1 MATSAETSPAFPSKA
16 TTWSRA
22 KVLRLAAASTGA
34 VALCLAGAGIMG
46 EAASASPAKA
56 SAGALLGAGH
66 AGSYSPVLVDSHG
79 HSLYTLSD
87 SAGKMVCTG
96 KCLAFWPPVVVSA
109 ATTHVSLGAGVSGEI
124 GFMRLS
130 KTTKEVTF
138 DGYPLYTFVKDT
150 GAGQSHG
157 EGVVAF
163 GGTWELLRASALVA
177 PAGSTGAT
185 NVTTT
190 TAARSG
196 Y

>member
-1 MATSAETSPAFPSKA
+1 MATNTETTPAFQSKA
-16 TTWSRA
+16 AAWSRA
-22 KVLRLAAASTGA
+22 RALRLAAATTGA
-34 VALCLAGAGIMG
+34 VALYLAGAGIMG
-46 EAASASPAKA
+46 QIASASPAKA

-79 HSLYTLSD
+79 HSLYTLTD
-87 SAGKMVCTG
+87 SAGRMVCTG
-96 KCLAFWPPVVVSA
+96 KCLAFWPPVLVSA

-124 GFMRLS
+124 GFIRLS

-163 GGTWELLRASALVA
+163 GGTWELLRPSALVA
-177 PAGSTGAT
+177 PPAAAGAK

-190 TAARSG
+190 TASSG